1 MKMKL
6 LVFTLGMIVLV
17 SACNNSADSAAKET
31 DSSTTAV
38 TTEPAVAVAPVDSTP
53 VTAEAVPAPID
64 SAAVTK
70 AFLAAQKKTKKSSPG
85 ASKKQGK
92 NEVVVYNEATIPSHE
107 ALEQPAPKPATA
119 AAPAAERVVHTKEY
133 VYFLPTENASFP
145 GGQAALTS
153 YIKKNMVYP
162 EDALRF
168 HVEGTVYAEVTVDS
182 VGYVKNVEFPA
193 KHLGS
198 GLEQSTYTVLMASPR
213 WLPAKENGKRV
224 SSKITVPVVYR
235 IKH

>member
-1 MKMKL
+1 MKIKF
-6 LVFTLGMIVLV
+6 LVFSLGMLILV
-17 SACNNSADSAAKET
+17 SACNNSADTAAKDA
-31 DSSTTAV
+31 DSATAV
-38 TTEPAVAVAPVDSTP
+38 TTDTPVVAAEPTPAPV
-53 VTAEAVPAPID
+53 EAAPAPID
-64 SAAVTK
+64 SAAVTQ

-92 NEVVVYNEATIPSHE
+92 NEVVVYNEPTIPTHE
-107 ALEQPAPKPATA
+107 ALQPAPVATTA
-119 AAPAAERVVHTKEY
+119 APVERVVHTKEY

-145 GGQAALTS
+145 GGQTALTS

-198 GLEQSTYTVLMASPR
+198 GLEESTYTVLMASPR